1 MTTGSNWPIAGEY
14 SNMLQNPQIAF
25 GKPELQHLQTC
36 KIELNQNQQPRP
48 RSGAF
53 ATVYKGT
60 TTDGADVALRVF
72 TRASGTEQRERYSA
86 ISDYLDSLNGSRPSC
101 LVGFKFFEKG
111 IRVATKGG
119 KWFPLLTMDWVPGD
133 TLFDWIRGTCQSRN
147 ARALGSASEK
157 WVELVSDLTRVQIA
171 HGDLQH
177 GNVMVTPSNELKLV
191 DYDCMCVPDLVGRRN
206 LEIGVE
212 PYQHPQRDE
221 TTLLYPGLDNFSA
234 LYILVV
240 MRALTADQQL
250 WFGYNERPNEELY
263 DKLLFRKE
271 DFDAPDESALFKD
284 LRRSSDEKVRKWA
297 EELFGLYRVPIKD
310 VPPLDQFVNDFEK
323 VRELLSLKAFD
334 EALAL
339 LNRQAPPPDIQ
350 AQVQEAQ
357 QRVAQRQRLEQ
368 AVSSG
373 DEAAMKSLYE
383 PRLLDD
389 YPKAKPA
396 VEAARK
402 SAQVIPVLDQL
413 RQLRQANRGRELVQA
428 WDSHQKLLANRK
440 SAQAFARDVETWR
453 QRNAACDVV
462 LSDLRQP
469 NVDANVLKA
478 HWQQLQDLGGHP
490 DADGQLP
497 VVQNLIARYTAFEA
511 FQKVPRAQSA
521 ANDQALIA
529 AWKEPLFQGWDV
541 AEQQRH
547 RITAAESR
555 RRLWQTA
562 RNVLAKHS
570 ARPSVAGEQAI
581 VTAGQDFLDGY
592 DPQIKTRVELAER
605 RLRAVRKL
613 DQICRQPAVS
623 ESLLL
628 QAWQEVCQEQ
638 ADALV
643 EPAVRERAELAVP
656 RAALLQTLK
665 SISLTGSPNERDAQL
680 LPIWDDSL
688 LGDCVEAQPWRV
700 AWEEGC
706 QRRVLLQRLEAAF
719 AKDDLAAMVDCCN
732 SPILA
737 SWQFTPLEA
746 DRITKAR
753 RAVAETRGL
762 LDAIKNNQRRRFTEL
777 YNSRAIR
784 DSAAQFAPFQTVL
797 REWIVTEVL
806 PREKN
811 GLNPPTVGTPIRTA
825 PGSTSAQ
832 LRWNWP
838 AARFS
843 NACLLKVC
851 RSRPAED
858 VPPDE
863 VPAIQTLTVQRTA
876 YESGGGQVAL
886 PLRPNAQNGMVIVWA
901 IVDLGDEKF
910 YSEPLVL
917 GRLGQTN

>member
-36 KIELNQNQQPRP
+36 TIELWSHNQQPRP
-48 RSGAF
+48 RAGAF

-60 TTDGADVALRVF
+60 CADGADVALRVF
-72 TRASGTEQRERYSA
+72 TRSSGTEQRERYSA

-111 IRVATKGG
+111 IRIASKGG

-133 TLFDWIRGTCQSRN
+133 TLFDWIRSTCQNRN
-147 ARALGSASEK
+147 GRALGSASEK

-191 DYDCMCVPDLVGRRN
+191 DYDCMCVPKLVGRRN

-212 PYQHPQRDE
+212 PYQHPERDE

-240 MRALTADQQL
+240 MRALTADPQL

-271 DFDAPDESALFKD
+271 DFDAPHESSLFKD

-297 EELFGLYRVPIKD
+297 DELFGLYRVPIQD

-334 EALAL
+334 EALDL
-339 LNRQAPPPDIQ
+339 LNRQPPPADIQ
-350 AQVQEAQ
+350 SQVQEAE
-357 QRVAQRQRLEQ
+357 QRVAQRKRLEQ

-373 DEAAMKSLYE
+373 DEAAMTSLYE
-383 PRLLDD
+383 PKLLDD

-396 VEAARK
+396 VEVARK

-413 RQLRQANRGRELVQA
+413 RQLRQANRGRELVQL
-428 WDSHQKLLANRK
+428 WDSQQKLLKNRK
-440 SAQAFARDVETWR
+440 SAQAFAREVETWR
-453 QRNAACDVV
+453 QRNAASDLV

-469 NVDANVLKA
+469 ALDVNVLKT

-497 VVQNLIARYTAFEA
+497 IVQKLIAKFTAFEA
-511 FQKVPRAQSA
+511 FQKVPRAQTA
-521 ANDQALIA
+521 ANDQVLVA
-529 AWKEPLFQGWDV
+529 AWKESLFQGWDV

-547 RITAAESR
+547 RLTASEER
-555 RRLWQTA
+555 LQLWQTA

-570 ARPSVAGEQAI
+570 ARLTSAGEQAI
-581 VTAGQDFLDGY
+581 VTAGQDFLEGY
-592 DPQIKTRVELAER
+592 DPQIQARVEQAER

-613 DQICRQPAVS
+613 DQICCQPAAS
-623 ESLLL
+623 ESQLLS
-628 QAWQEVCQEQ
+628 AWQAVCQEQ
-638 ADALV
+638 ADCLV
-643 EPAVRERAELAVP
+643 EPEVRERAELAVP
-656 RAALLQTLK
+656 RAALLQTLM
-665 SISLTGSPNERDAQL
+665 SISLAGPPNEQDRQL

-688 LGDCVEAQPWRV
+688 LRDCAEAQPWRA
-700 AWEEGC
+700 AWEVAC
-706 QRRVLLQRLEAAF
+706 DRRVLLQRLETAIAT
-719 AKDDLAAMVDCCN
+719 DDNVAIVECCN

-737 SWQFTPLEA
+737 AWQFSPLQA
-746 DRITKAR
+746 NRIDKAR
-753 RAVAETRGL
+753 HAVAETRGL
-762 LDAIKNNQRRRFTEL
+762 LEAIKNNQRRRFTEL
-777 YNSRAIR
+777 FSSRAIR
-784 DSAAQFAPFQTVL
+784 DSAAQFAPFHSVL
-797 REWIVTEVL
+797 RDWIVTEIL

-811 GLNPPTVGTPIRTA
+811 GLNPPTVGSPIRPI
-825 PGSTSAQ
+825 PGSTSVQ

-838 AARFS
+838 AARLS
-843 NACLLKVC
+843 DACLLKVC
-851 RSRPAED
+851 RSKPAED
-858 VPPDE
+858 MSPE
-863 VPAIQTLTVQRTA
+863 QVPAQQTLTVQRKA
-876 YESGGGQVAL
+876 YESGGGQVIL
-886 PLRPNAQNGMVIVWA
+886 PLRPNSHSGIVVVWA
-901 IVDLGDEKF
+901 IVELDDEKF

-917 GRLGQTN
+917 GRV

>member
-1 MTTGSNWPIAGEY
+1 
-14 SNMLQNPQIAF
+14 MLQNPQIAF
-25 GKPELQHLQTC
+25 GKPELRHLQTC
-36 KIELNQNQQPRP
+36 SIELNHIQQPRP

-60 TTDGADVALRVF
+60 TSDGADVALRVF

-86 ISDYLDSLNGSRPSC
+86 ISNYLDSLNGSRPSC

-111 IRVATKGG
+111 IRIASKGG

-133 TLFDWIRGTCQSRN
+133 TLFDWIRSTCQSRN
-147 ARALGSASEK
+147 GRALGSASEK

-191 DYDCMCVPDLVGRRN
+191 DYDCMCVPVLVGRRN

-240 MRALTADQQL
+240 MRALTADPQL

-271 DFDAPDESALFKD
+271 DFDAPHDSALFKD

-297 EELFGLYRVPIKD
+297 DELFGLYRVPIKD

-334 EALAL
+334 EALDL
-339 LNRQAPPPDIQ
+339 LNRKPPPPDIQ
-350 AQVQEAQ
+350 AQVQEAER
-357 QRVAQRQRLEQ
+357 RVAQRKRLEQ

-373 DEAAMKSLYE
+373 DETAMKSLYE
-383 PRLLDD
+383 PQLLDD

-413 RQLRQANRGRELVQA
+413 RQLRQANRGRELVHL
-428 WDSHQKLLANRK
+428 WDSQQKLLANRK
-440 SAQAFARDVETWR
+440 STQAFSRDVETWR

-469 NVDANVLKA
+469 ALDVNVLKT
-478 HWQQLQDLGGHP
+478 HWQKLQDLGGHP

-497 VVQNLIARYTAFEA
+497 VVQTLIAKFTAFEA
-511 FQKVPRAQSA
+511 FQKVPRSLSG

-541 AEQQRH
+541 AELQRH
-547 RITAAESR
+547 RLTAAEQR
-555 RRLWQTA
+555 LRLWQTA
-562 RNVLAKHS
+562 RKVLAKHS
-570 ARPSVAGEQAI
+570 ASLTAAGEQAV

-592 DPQIKTRVELAER
+592 DPQIQARVEQAER
-605 RLRAVRKL
+605 RLRAIRKL
-613 DQICRQPAVS
+613 DQICCQPAAS
-623 ESLLL
+623 ESQLLK
-628 QAWQEVCQEQ
+628 AWQEVCQVQ
-638 ADALV
+638 ADSLV
-643 EPAVRERAELAVP
+643 ASEVRERAELAVP
-656 RAALLQTLK
+656 RAALLQSLM
-665 SISLTGSPNERDAQL
+665 SISLTGSPNERDGQL

-688 LGDCVEAQPWRV
+688 LRDCAEAQPWRV
-700 AWEEGC
+700 AWQEGC
-706 QRRVLLQRLEAAF
+706 DRRVLLQRLEAAF
-719 AKDDLAAMVDCCN
+719 AADDIAVIVDCCN

-746 DRITKAR
+746 DRISKAR

-762 LDAIKNNQRRRFTEL
+762 LDSIRNTQRRRFTEL
-777 YNSRAIR
+777 FNSRAIR
-784 DSAAQFAPFQTVL
+784 DAAAQFAPFQALL
-797 REWIVTEVL
+797 RDWVVTEVL

-811 GLNPPTVGTPIRTA
+811 GLGPPTVGHSIRMA
-825 PGSTSAQ
+825 PGSTSVQ

-843 NACLLKVC
+843 DACLLKVC
-851 RSRPAED
+851 RSKPAAD
-858 VPPDE
+858 VPPE
-863 VPAIQTLTVQRTA
+863 QVPAQQTLTVQRRA
-876 YESGGGQVAL
+876 YETGGGQVVL
-886 PLRPNAQNGMVIVWA
+886 PLRPNAQGGIVIVWA
-901 IVDLGDEKF
+901 IVDLGEETF